1 MKFIGKLI
9 IYLLLALLVVALA
22 FYILLQTRW
31 GASQVSNWVTVNTDY
46 ELNFDL
52 MDHRFSSPSHLIL
65 ENVTFGRDGKPATL
79 VAKKVDIGL
88 SSRQVTDP
96 LHMDTITLFDGT
108 LNLSPQ
114 TAPLPFQA
122 DRLQLNNMAFNSP
135 NTEWDLSAQKVT
147 GGVSPWQPEAGNVLG
162 KNAQIQMSAGSL
174 TLNGVPAS
182 NVLIQGQLNGK
193 EVVLSTIGADMAR
206 GSLTGSALRNADG
219 SWIID
224 SMRLNEIRLQS
235 DKSLMDFFAPVTTL
249 PSLQIGRLEV
259 TDARLQGPDWAVTD
273 LDLSLRN
280 LTLSKGDWQ
289 SQEGRLSMN
298 ASEFIYGS
306 LHLFDPILNAEF
318 SPQGIALRQ
327 FTSRWEGGMVRTSG
341 NWLRD
346 GKALVLD
353 DAAIAGLEYT
363 LPENWKTLWMDPL
376 PEWLNSVTL
385 KKFGLSRN
393 LVIDIDPAFPW
404 QITSLDGYGA
414 NLQLAKDRQWGVW
427 GGSATLNG
435 AAATF
440 NRVDVRRPSLALNA
454 NAATVNITDLSAFTE
469 KGILEATATVS
480 QLPQRQTTVS
490 LNGRGVPL
498 NVLQQWGWPALPITG
513 DGNIQLTASGSVQAN
528 APLKPTVNAK
538 LSAVNMDKQQ
548 VQQMMT
554 SGVVS
559 SPPSPQPSPQREREQ
574 TIPSPLWGEGKGEG
588 N

>member
-1 MKFIGKLI
+1 MKFIGKLLI
-9 IYLLLALLVVALA
+9 WILIAVLIAILAL
-22 FYILLQTRW
+22 YILVQTRW
-31 GASQVSNWVTVNTDY
+31 GASQVSSWITVNTDY

-52 MDHRFSSPSHLIL
+52 MDHRFSSPSHIIL

-88 SSRQVTDP
+88 SSRQITDP
-96 LHMDTITLFDGT
+96 LHMDTITLHDGT

-147 GGVSPWQPEAGNVLG
+147 GGVSPWEPKAGKVLG
-162 KNAQIQMSAGSL
+162 NKAQIQMSAGSL
-174 TLNGVPAS
+174 TLNGMPTS
-182 NVLIQGQLNGK
+182 NVLIQGELNGN

-206 GSLTGSALRNADG
+206 GSLTGTARRNADG
-219 SWIID
+219 GWVID
-224 SMRLNEIRLQS
+224 TMRLNDIRLQS
-235 DKSLMDFFAPVTTL
+235 DKSLADFFAPITTL

-289 SQEGRLSMN
+289 SQDGRLSMN

-318 SPQGIALRQ
+318 SPQGVALRQ

-341 NWLRD
+341 NWLRN

-353 DAAIAGLEYT
+353 DVAVAGLEYT
-363 LPENWKTLWMDPL
+363 LPQNWKTLWMEPL
-376 PEWLNSVTL
+376 PEWLNGVAL

-404 QITSLDGYGA
+404 QVTSLDGYGA

-427 GGSATLNG
+427 GGNATLNG

-440 NRVDVRRPSLALNA
+440 NRVDVRRPSMALTA
-454 NAATVNITDLSAFTE
+454 NASTVNITELSAFTE
-469 KGILEATATVS
+469 KGILEATGTVS
-480 QLPQRQTTVS
+480 QLPQRQTTIS

-498 NVLQQWGWPALPITG
+498 NVLQQWGWPALPVSG
-513 DGNIQLTASGSVQAN
+513 DGNIQLTASGNVQDK
-528 APLKPTVNAK
+528 APLKPSVNGK
-538 LSAVNMDKQQ
+538 LKAVNMDKQQ
-548 VQQMMT
+548 V
-554 SGVVS
+554 
-559 SPPSPQPSPQREREQ
+559 EQ
-574 TIPSPLWGEGKGEG
+574 TMVGGVISTAP
-588 N
+588 

>member
-1 MKFIGKLI
+1 MKFIGKLLV
-9 IYLLLALLVVALA
+9 YLLLALLIAGLA
-22 FYILLQTRW
+22 FYIMIQTRW
-31 GASQVSNWVTVNTDY
+31 GAAQVSSWITVNTDY
-46 ELNFDL
+46 ELNVDL
-52 MDHRFSSPSHLIL
+52 MDHRFSSPSHIIL

-88 SSRQVTDP
+88 SSRQLTDP

-108 LNLSPQ
+108 LNLFAQ
-114 TAPLPFQA
+114 TAPLPFRA

-135 NTEWDLSAQKVT
+135 YTDWDLSAQKVT

-162 KNAQIQMSAGSL
+162 KNAQIEMSAGSL

-219 SWIID
+219 SWVINTL
-224 SMRLNEIRLQS
+224 RLNDIRLQS
-235 DKSLMDFFAPVTTL
+235 DKSLMDFFAPITTL

-289 SQEGRLSMN
+289 SQEGRMSMN

-306 LHLFDPILNAEF
+306 LHLYDPILNAEF

-363 LPENWKTLWMDPL
+363 LPENWKALWMNKL
-376 PEWLNSVTL
+376 PEWLNSLTL

-414 NLQLAKDRQWGVW
+414 NLQMVKDRQWGVW
-427 GGSATLNG
+427 SGNATLNG

-454 NAATVNITDLSAFTE
+454 NAATVNITELSAFTQ

-480 QLPQRQTTVS
+480 QLAQRQTTVS

-498 NVLQQWGWPALPITG
+498 NVIENWGWPALPITG
-513 DGNIQLTASGSVQAN
+513 DGNLQVTASGSVQAN
-528 APLKPTVNAK
+528 APLKPTVNGK
-538 LSAVNMDKQQ
+538 LNAVNMAKQQ
-548 VQQMMT
+548 VQQTMAM
-554 SGVVS
+554 GVVS
-559 SPPSPQPSPQREREQ
+559 TQSSPQPTP
-574 TIPSPLWGEGKGEG
+574 
-588 N
+588 

>member
-1 MKFIGKLI
+1 MKFIGKLL
-9 IYLLLALLVVALA
+9 IYLLVALLIVLLA

-31 GASQVSNWVTVNTDY
+31 GASQVSSWVTVNTDY
-46 ELNFDL
+46 ELSFDK
-52 MDHRFSSPSHLIL
+52 MNHRFSSPSHIIL

-88 SSRQVTDP
+88 SSRQITDP

-162 KNAQIQMSAGSL
+162 NNAQIQMSAGSL
-174 TLNGVPAS
+174 TLNGVPAT
-182 NVLIQGQLNGK
+182 NVLIEGQLNGR
-193 EVVLSTIGADMAR
+193 EVVLKTIGADMAR

-224 SMRLNEIRLQS
+224 TMRLNEIRLQS
-235 DKSLMDFFAPVTTL
+235 DKTLMAFFAPL
-249 PSLQIGRLEV
+249 ASIPSLQIGRLDV

-318 SPQGIALRQ
+318 SPQDMALRQ

-353 DAAIAGLEYT
+353 DVAIAGLEYT
-363 LPENWKTLWMDPL
+363 LPQNWKTLWMEPL

-385 KKFGLSRN
+385 QKFGLSRN

-414 NLQLAKDRQWGVW
+414 NLQLVKDRQWGIW

-513 DGNIQLTASGSVQAN
+513 DGNIQLTASGSVQAS
-528 APLKPTVNAK
+528 APLKPTVNGK
-538 LSAVNMDKQQ
+538 LNAVNMDKQQ
-548 VQQMMT
+548 VQQTMT
-554 SGVVS
+554 GGVVS
-559 SPPSPQPSPQREREQ
+559 TAPSPQPSP
-574 TIPSPLWGEGKGEG
+574 
-588 N
+588 

>member
-1 MKFIGKLI
+1 MKFIGKLLV
-9 IYLLLALLVVALA
+9 YLLVALLIVILAL
-22 FYILLQTRW
+22 YILLQTRW
-31 GASQVSNWVTVNTDY
+31 GATQVSSWVTVNTDY
-46 ELNFDL
+46 ELSFDK
-52 MDHRFSSPSHLIL
+52 MNHRFSSPSHIIL

-79 VAKKVDIGL
+79 VTKKVDIGL
-88 SSRQVTDP
+88 SSRQITDP
-96 LHMDTITLFDGT
+96 LHVDTITLFDGT

-162 KNAQIQMSAGSL
+162 NHAQIQMSAGSL
-174 TLNGVPAS
+174 TLNGVPAT
-182 NVLIQGQLNGK
+182 NVLIEGQLNGK
-193 EVVLSTIGADMAR
+193 EVVLNTIGADMAR

-224 SMRLNEIRLQS
+224 TMRLNEIRLQS
-235 DKSLMDFFAPVTTL
+235 DKTLTAFFAPLATI
-249 PSLQIGRLEV
+249 PSLQIGRLDV

-318 SPQGIALRQ
+318 SPQGMALRQ

-353 DAAIAGLEYT
+353 DVAIAGLEYT
-363 LPENWKTLWMDPL
+363 LPQNWKALWMAPL

-385 KKFGLSRN
+385 QKFGLSRN

-414 NLQLAKDRQWGVW
+414 NLQLVKDRQWGVW

-498 NVLQQWGWPALPITG
+498 SVLQQWGWPALPIAG
-513 DGNIQLTASGSVQAN
+513 DGNIQLTASGSVQAS
-528 APLKPTVNAK
+528 APLKPTVNGK

-548 VQQMMT
+548 VEQTMT
-554 SGVVS
+554 GGVVS
-559 SPPSPQPSPQREREQ
+559 AMAPAQ
-574 TIPSPLWGEGKGEG
+574 
-588 N
+588 